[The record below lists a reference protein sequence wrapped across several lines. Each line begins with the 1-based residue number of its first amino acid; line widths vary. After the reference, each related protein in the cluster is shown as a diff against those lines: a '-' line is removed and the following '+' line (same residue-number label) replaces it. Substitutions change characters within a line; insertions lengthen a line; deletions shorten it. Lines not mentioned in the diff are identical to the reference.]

1 MKAWLNNNRI
11 SVADS
16 YFASV
21 PSVMEMLRN
30 NIIFIGVLKTSTQLF
45 MMLYISAL
53 DLNIGG
59 YYKLVV
65 SYI

>member
-65 SYI
+65 SYN